1 MCSGGFYTLKT
12 LSQVDRMLKKSA
24 VTPCA
29 PIRVCMHVRGVV
41 RTDGRVMREATA
53 LVEAGFTVTIL
64 DFEDDLTRPV
74 EEDIG
79 GIHVKHIMKPNWL
92 IPTNLKSWRLVKS
105 TKKLIYTAMR
115 VIQMPADIYHAH
127 DSNALAACYV
137 AATWHRKPL
146 VFDAHELP
154 LNEPD
159 GTSRWLPALVTR
171 LLAVMLR
178 RCTGIITVSS
188 PIAQEICKRYHV
200 PQVCLVRN
208 ILPYQM
214 TATSDRLQKY
224 LGLSSSVRIALYQ
237 GNLDSRG
244 LERLIPVASY
254 LVPHIVIGMMG
265 RAEATIQS
273 NLEKL
278 VIQEGVS
285 NQVRIIPPVPYAEL
299 LTWTASAD
307 ICLVVYSPTRGPRFA
322 PNIQMCLPNKLF
334 EYLMAGL
341 PVLSSSLYAVSEVI
355 QTYDVSV
362 ILAYPYLS
370 QFRKVTNLML
380 PLVL

>member
-1 MCSGGFYTLKT
+1 MCSGGFCTLKT
-12 LSQVDRMLKKSA
+12 FSQVDGAVTKSA
-24 VTPCA
+24 VAPHTPVG
-29 PIRVCMHVRGVV
+29 VCMHVRGVV

-53 LVEAGFTVTIL
+53 LMEAGCAVTSL
-64 DFEDDLTRPV
+64 DFEDDRTRAV
-74 EEDIG
+74 EGDIS
-79 GIHVKHIMKPNWL
+79 GIHVKHIMRPNWL
-92 IPTNLKSWRLVKS
+92 IPTNLKLWRLVKS

-115 VIQMPADIYHAH
+115 LIQMPADIYHAH

-154 LNEPD
+154 LNETD
-159 GTSRWLPALVTR
+159 GTIRWLPPLVTR
-171 LLAVMLR
+171 LLAVILLR
-178 RCTGIITVSS
+178 SAQIITVSS

-214 TATSDRLQKY
+214 TAKRDRLQKY

-265 RAEATIQS
+265 R
-273 NLEKL
+273 
-278 VIQEGVS
+278 
-285 NQVRIIPPVPYAEL
+285 
-299 LTWTASAD
+299 
-307 ICLVVYSPTRGPRFA
+307 
-322 PNIQMCLPNKLF
+322 
-334 EYLMAGL
+334 
-341 PVLSSSLYAVSEVI
+341 
-355 QTYDVSV
+355 
-362 ILAYPYLS
+362 
-370 QFRKVTNLML
+370 
-380 PLVL
+380 